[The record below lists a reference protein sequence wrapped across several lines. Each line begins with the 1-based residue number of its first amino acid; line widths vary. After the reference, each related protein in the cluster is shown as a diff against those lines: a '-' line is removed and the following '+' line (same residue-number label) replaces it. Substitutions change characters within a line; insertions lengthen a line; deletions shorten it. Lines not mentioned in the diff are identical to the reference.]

1 MTIQDFLRVD
11 SLTLSRLTDQELKAI
26 ATGGRKIANER
37 IKRLRD
43 AEMTSSPAYQA
54 LPAKVKKAGG
64 FRTAKVDRSSLLKQI
79 QQEQQ
84 FVRGRTSTVTGW
96 KKEQVKATDRVNEI
110 RSAVRPRYGYNE
122 VGQLVILQRG
132 ERSKLTVNQVN
143 KFWNVFN
150 KMQEDKQRGAAGST
164 VIQKAI
170 YDTIKK
176 HPRSGEATWEREV
189 AARLDGTYKE
199 EQDVRQQE
207 EADILRGTG
216 SKL

>member
-84 FVRGRTSTVTGW
+84 FVRGRTSTITGW
-96 KKEQVKATDRVNEI
+96 KKEQLRATDKVNQI
-110 RSAVRPRYGYNE
+110 RSPSKVRYGYDEMGN
-122 VGQLVILQRG
+122 LIILKRG
-132 ERSKLTVNQVN
+132 EKSALTVKQVN
-143 KFWNVFN
+143 KFWDVFH
-150 KMQEDKQRGAAGST
+150 KMQEDKQRGTTGST

-176 HPRSGEATWEREV
+176 HPKSGAATWEREV

-207 EADILRGTG
+207 EQDILRGTG